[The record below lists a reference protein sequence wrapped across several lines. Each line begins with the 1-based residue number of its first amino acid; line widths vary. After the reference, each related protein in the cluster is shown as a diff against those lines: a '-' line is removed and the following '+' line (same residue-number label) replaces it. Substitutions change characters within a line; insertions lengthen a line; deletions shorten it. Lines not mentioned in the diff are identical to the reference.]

1 MGWFNFVMLL
11 VQLWNSMIKKKI
23 FKNDL
28 TFDLY
33 QPKTR
38 RYLGVLF
45 KETQKKSTSWKS
57 LGQMEGKVGRQRQR
71 EAEQIKR
78 KRMRY
83 VGDGE

>member
-1 MGWFNFVMLL
+1 
-11 VQLWNSMIKKKI
+11 MIKKKI
-23 FKNDL
+23 KKNDL

-45 KETQKKSTSWKS
+45 KEKQKKKSTSWKS